1 MFKELIKPNT
11 ILVVGDFMLD
21 SYWRGNVSRISPE
34 APVAVF
40 QKRSTRSVVGGA
52 ANVVANLLAAGKCVV
67 AASVIGK
74 DVVGD
79 ELKLLLGNIGC
90 DCSLIQQSNN
100 RHTTEKTR
108 LLAQNNQQ
116 LLRIDEE
123 EIVWLTDE
131 EEERLVEGVAQ
142 QISDVSAVILSDYM
156 KGILTKSLCQRII
169 EIAKK
174 NNVSVFCDV
183 KDQNYEKY
191 AEATLIKPNKKELG
205 ILSGMSVRS
214 NDEIKQ
220 ACRKLCEKC
229 RNDYLLVTL
238 DAQGMALYDRTNDS
252 IEFTPSEPREVFD
265 VSGAGD
271 TVISYLVACISSGM
285 DIHDAVRYANKAAG
299 IKVGKVGTSTVSLEE
314 MEQDIRKEKMLSSIQ
329 EEQGTK
335 ILTLSELLKVLH
347 NLQNKK
353 VVFTNGCFDILHPGH
368 IMYLQKAAECGDV
381 LIVGVNSDDSVRRLK
396 GSTRPVNKEADRL
409 AVLAG
414 LQSVRYLVIFDEN
427 TPENLIRLIKPDVL
441 VKGADYEEKFIVGAE
456 YVKSYGGEVVLIPI
470 LEGYSTTN
478 IIQRSGGK

>member
-1 MFKELIKPNT
+1 M
-11 ILVVGDFMLD
+11 
-21 SYWRGNVSRISPE
+21 
-34 APVAVF
+34 
-40 QKRSTRSVVGGA
+40 
-52 ANVVANLLAAGKCVV
+52 
-67 AASVIGK
+67 
-74 DVVGD
+74 
-79 ELKLLLGNIGC
+79 
-90 DCSLIQQSNN
+90 
-100 RHTTEKTR
+100 
-108 LLAQNNQQ
+108 
-116 LLRIDEE
+116 
-123 EIVWLTDE
+123 
-131 EEERLVEGVAQ
+131 
-142 QISDVSAVILSDYM
+142 
-156 KGILTKSLCQRII
+156 
-169 EIAKK
+169 
-174 NNVSVFCDV
+174 
-183 KDQNYEKY
+183 
-191 AEATLIKPNKKELG
+191 IKPNKKELG

-353 VVFTNGCFDILHPGH
+353 VVFTNGCFDILNPGH